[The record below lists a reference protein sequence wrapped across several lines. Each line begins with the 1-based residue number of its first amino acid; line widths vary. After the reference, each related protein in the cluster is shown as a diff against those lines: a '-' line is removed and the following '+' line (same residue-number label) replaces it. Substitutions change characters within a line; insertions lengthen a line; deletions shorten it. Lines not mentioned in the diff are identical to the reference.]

1 MYKSTHIF
9 PDLDK
14 YLGEEKR
21 NLVTYEQG
29 ARLYGVPFYTFVH
42 IAKEANAT
50 FTVKKKA
57 LADLNLVRAYIDEN
71 PEAYERIIK
80 LRRFR

>member
-1 MYKSTHIF
+1 MAKYERNL

-14 YLGEEKR
+14 YLGKEQR
-21 NLVTYEQG
+21 NLVTYSQG
-29 ARLYGVPFYTFVH
+29 AKLFGVPFYTFVR
-42 IAKEANAT
+42 IAKDANAT

-57 LADLNLVRAYIDEN
+57 LADLDMVKAYLDEHI
-71 PEAYERIIK
+71 EAAERIVT